1 MNSYLNVETADKFV
15 QFGPNKCRSMV
26 VESMKK
32 KQEFHLSP
40 LEVDTWKSTYDKEG
54 QLVD

>member
-1 MNSYLNVETADKFV
+1 MQEHGGRKH
-15 QFGPNKCRSMV
+15 
-26 VESMKK
+26 EEK